1 MYWVYRNPE
10 AEYYTKLSLRRAV
23 ASLERAMT
31 EGSCEGAVTPGYV
44 VIHLPGP
51 ANSILPTFRG
61 RFDEEQ
67 GVTVLSGAFE
77 PARRAQLLFS
87 IWITAALGLSALSDL
102 VAGPGVVA
110 LFLSLA
116 TLATLSLV
124 RATSR
129 AMERG
134 IAGTGRLIEGAFQ
147 PLASPSLVLV
157 ASRRTKKPAA

>member
-23 ASLERAMT
+23 ASLERAMA
-31 EGSCEGAVTPGYV
+31 ESSCDGAVTPDYV

-51 ANSILPTFRG
+51 AESILPSFRG
-61 RFDEEQ
+61 RFEQEQ
-67 GVTVLSGAFE
+67 GMTVLSGAFE

-87 IWITAALGLSALSDL
+87 IWIAAALGLSALSGI
-102 VAGPGVVA
+102 VAGLRVVA
-110 LFLSLA
+110 VLLSLS
-116 TLATLSLV
+116 TLATWSLL

-134 IAGTGRLIEGAFQ
+134 ITRTGRLIEDAFQ

-157 ASRRTKKPAA
+157 ASRRRKKPAA